1 MDKSEL
7 GLKIREAR
15 IQKGYTQEKLAESAG
30 IGAVYLS
37 EIERGIKMPSLKLFV
52 KIINA
57 LDISA
62 DYVLRDELSVSKEYV
77 YDEVTEK
84 LAELTP
90 KQRKA
95 AAAIIDAFVATL

>member
-15 IQKGYTQEKLAESAG
+15 IQKGYTQEKLAEAAG

-52 KIINA
+52 KIIDA

-62 DYVLRDELSVSKEYV
+62 DYVLRDELSAGKEYV
-77 YDEVTEK
+77 YDEVIEK

-95 AAAIIDAFVATL
+95 AVSIIDAFVATL